1 MPRIKVITKKENIS
15 RFWKFSKEL
24 LDEFKED
31 FGGFF
36 HTDNTNISGLELLD
50 GDLIVTEGN
59 LDVNNDITLGGD
71 LTATAGDV
79 TVTAGDVTVTAGD
92 VIVTAGDVSVGG
104 SLTSD
109 SVYTGDLSAI
119 GTISGTVKTFNIPHP
134 SDNSKRLVHACLEG
148 PEAAVYFRGK
158 ETSNS
163 IELPEY
169 WKDLVDTNSITV
181 HLTPTS
187 LDQNLICLGVINNK
201 VLVNN
206 SHNQLFHY
214 IIYGE
219 RKDIQR
225 LEVEINA

>member
-15 RFWKFSKEL
+15 RFWKFSTEL
-24 LDEFKED
+24 LNEFRED

-36 HTDNTNISGLELLD
+36 HTDNTNLSGLELLD
-50 GDLIVTEGN
+50 GDFVVTEGN

-71 LTATAGDV
+71 LTATSGDV
-79 TVTAGDVTVTAGD
+79 TVTAGDMAVTAGNL
-92 VIVTAGDVSVGG
+92 SVGG
-104 SLTSD
+104 SVTSNSVITGNLTA
-109 SVYTGDLSAI
+109 T
-119 GTISGTVKTFNIPHP
+119 GTISANIKAFNIQHP
-134 SDNSKRLVHACLEG
+134 SDDSKRLVHACLEG

-181 HLTPTS
+181 HMTPTS
-187 LDQNLICLGVINNK
+187 LDQNLICLGVVDNK